1 MFIVSL
7 CCRENTNMKN
17 VLIILG
23 LLISN
28 LGLNAQTP
36 IGPKFNEK
44 FADSLLFEKINQKR
58 IELGKT
64 PYVKSDKVSKYI
76 SQRNVGIMVSKS
88 ALFHPGYKWEDDSVM
103 TKNVVSIYKDYK
115 KMFPNNKNFSPS
127 SNRPYRMTYAEVAL
141 RGENYSYYETYE
153 KLIDVMIQG
162 WYNSLGHRVI
172 LLGDDVD
179 LEFNQ
184 KSFIG
189 VSIKIDKN
197 GYYYSAANV
206 VSF

>member
-1 MFIVSL
+1 MNYFKKISL
-7 CCRENTNMKN
+7 LLLVVITNFSYGQKT
-17 VLIILG
+17 IG
-23 LLISN
+23 LV
-28 LGLNAQTP
+28 
-36 IGPKFNEK
+36 FDEK

-88 ALFHPGYKWEDDSVM
+88 ALFHPGYEWESDSVM

-115 KMFPNNKNFSPS
+115 KMFPNDKNFSPS
-127 SNRPYRMTYAEVAL
+127 MNRPYAMTYAEVAL
-141 RGENYSYYETYE
+141 RGENYFYYETYE
-153 KLIDVMIQG
+153 KLIDVMIEG

-172 LLGDDVD
+172 LLGNDVEVD
-179 LEFNQ
+179 NNE

-189 VSIKIDKN
+189 VSIKVDKN

>member
-1 MFIVSL
+1 
-7 CCRENTNMKN
+7 MKN
-17 VLIILG
+17 LLIVLG

-36 IGPKFNEK
+36 IGSKFNEK

-76 SQRNVGIMVSKS
+76 SQRNVNIMVSKS

-127 SNRPYRMTYAEVAL
+127 SNRPYVMTYAEVAL
-141 RGENYSYYETYE
+141 RGQNYSYYETYE
-153 KLIDVMIQG
+153 NLIDVMIQG
-162 WYNSLGHRVI
+162 WYNSLSHRVI
-172 LLGDDVD
+172 LLGTEVELSDN
-179 LEFNQ
+179 E

-189 VSIKIDKN
+189 VSIKVDKN

>member
-1 MFIVSL
+1 
-7 CCRENTNMKN
+7 MKN
-17 VLIILG
+17 LLIVLG
-23 LLISN
+23 LFISN

-36 IGPKFNEK
+36 IGTKFNEK

-88 ALFHPGYKWEDDSVM
+88 DLFHPDYNWEDDSTM
-103 TKNVVSIYKDYK
+103 TNNVVSIYKDYK
-115 KMFPNNKNFSPS
+115 KMFTNNENFSFS
-127 SNRPYRMTYAEVAL
+127 NNRPHYMIYAEVAL
-141 RGENYSYYETYE
+141 RGKNYYYYETYE
-153 KLIDVMIQG
+153 NLIDAMIQG
-162 WYNSLGHRVI
+162 WYNSLNHRVI
-172 LLGDDVD
+172 LLGNDFELDDN
-179 LEFNQ
+179 E

-189 VSIKIDKN
+189 VSIKVDKN
-197 GYYYSAANV
+197 GCYYSAANV